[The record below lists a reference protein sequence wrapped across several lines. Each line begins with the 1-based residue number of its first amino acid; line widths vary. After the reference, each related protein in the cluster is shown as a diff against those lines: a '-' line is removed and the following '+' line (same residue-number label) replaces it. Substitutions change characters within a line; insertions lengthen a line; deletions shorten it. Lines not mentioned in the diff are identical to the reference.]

1 LYHHE
6 VLISEMGS
14 KFDSGHPLQLQ
25 KCEREVQESVAG
37 MTDIMKELIQLKL
50 ARYMPLSM

>member
-1 LYHHE
+1 
-6 VLISEMGS
+6 
-14 KFDSGHPLQLQ
+14 LQLQ